1 MLFTKKVRLNWYS
14 PMKFFFRKIQMTF
27 DIENSLWKS
36 KIGNFDELSPD
47 GDLKSGN
54 FIWLQLILGQ
64 KPRFLGPIQLVTQKV
79 NIHYYQVHYCVI
91 LQKPMEFNVYSPD
104 HGSLIC
110 PLEPNLGRISG
121 GVQAVGYNWK

>member
-1 MLFTKKVRLNWYS
+1 MCSYFVANYGTNNY
-14 PMKFFFRKIQMTF
+14 
-27 DIENSLWKS
+27 
-36 KIGNFDELSPD
+36 
-47 GDLKSGN
+47 
-54 FIWLQLILGQ
+54 
-64 KPRFLGPIQLVTQKV
+64 
-79 NIHYYQVHYCVI
+79 HVHYCVI